1 MIEELKKALADY
13 EKELTFDDEGDRIVV
28 TVSGFIHSG
37 YDIFAKIMGE
47 FGATKH
53 PYNRETRAKE
63 YWIIPK
69 AKKSNG
75 HLPPEPT
82 RKPAASTFTNP
93 LPKDTMINVAY
104 SRKVCPVEFESVGFS
119 ASMEVPVERR
129 EDARFVVVD
138 FVESSLAKRLR
149 ELEQETSKQ

>member
-1 MIEELKKALADY
+1 MMIDELKKALADY
-13 EKELTFDDEGDRIVV
+13 QKELTFDDEGDRIVV
-28 TVSGFIHSG
+28 TVSGYIHSG

-53 PYNRETRAKE
+53 PFNRETRAKE

-69 AKKSNG
+69 PKKSSG

-82 RKPAASTFTNP
+82 RKPAASTFTKT
-93 LPKDTMINVAY
+93 LPKGTMITVAY
-104 SRKVCPVEFESVGFS
+104 SRKVWSDEEGSTGFNASV
-119 ASMEVPVERR
+119 EVPVERR

-138 FVESSLAKRLR
+138 FVEGCLDKRLK
-149 ELEQETSKQ
+149 ELKQK